1 MHVTWVLLKAGP
13 RPMARRPEEKEFAPF
28 CASHF
33 QACYGAINNF
43 GKLGI
48 KENLAEKLKQIGQIE
63 VTPDCEEVLRT
74 KICRKYFRKVT
85 VLGNGVKKSTTV
97 SIMDFFSVFSSFSQS
112 EIQRLAK

>member
-1 MHVTWVLLKAGP
+1 
-13 RPMARRPEEKEFAPF
+13 MARRPEEKEFAPF